1 MLASNKQKL
10 MKNNYLT
17 KKIDYLQSDIT
28 NAYDDLPV
36 WSTPFGLLLLDNF
49 PIGEYSNY
57 LDIGCGTGF
66 PLLEIAQRL
75 GNNCQSVGIDP
86 WTEGVKRT
94 QTKINTFQ
102 LENITII
109 EGDASDISFP
119 DNHFD
124 LITSNLGINN
134 FAHPEH
140 VLSECHRV
148 LTTKGSLCLTTN
160 LTGTFREFYDLYYE
174 TLLELGFVKYLL
186 QFNEHVQHRGSEE
199 SVKELIDRNGF
210 MIKKSI
216 SSPYKMRF
224 LNGTAFLNHSN
235 IILGF
240 IKSWINMF
248 EENDRLVFFER
259 FERHLNEYSKEQG
272 ELSLTIPMF
281 YMECIKK

>member
-1 MLASNKQKL
+1 MT
-10 MKNNYLT
+10 NNYLT

-36 WSTPFGLLLLDNF
+36 WSAPFGLLLLDNF
-49 PIGEYSNY
+49 PIGEYTDY

-75 GNNCQSVGIDP
+75 GNTCHSVGIDP

-119 DNHFD
+119 ANHFD

-134 FAHPEH
+134 FAHPDK
-140 VLSECHRV
+140 VLSECYRV
-148 LTTKGSLCLTTN
+148 LKTNGSLCLTTN
-160 LTGTFREFYDLYYE
+160 LTGTFTEFYDLYYE
-174 TLLELGFVKYLL
+174 TLLELCFVKYLP
-186 QFNEHVQHRGSEE
+186 QFNEHVLHRGTEE
-199 SVKELIDRNGF
+199 SVKKLIDSNGF
-210 MIKKSI
+210 KIKNTVSSI
-216 SSPYKMRF
+216 YKMRF
-224 LNGTAFLNHSN
+224 LNGSAFLNHSN

-248 EENDRLVFFER
+248 EETDKKVFFDR
-259 FERHLNEYSKEQG
+259 FEGKLNEYSKKLG
-272 ELSLTIPMF
+272 ELKLTIPM
-281 YMECIKK
+281 YYIECQKN

>member
-1 MLASNKQKL
+1 MT
-10 MKNNYLT
+10 NNYLT

-36 WSTPFGLLLLDNF
+36 WSAPFGLLLLDNF
-49 PIGEYSNY
+49 PIGEYTDY

-94 QTKINTFQ
+94 QIKINTFQ

-109 EGDASDISFP
+109 EGDASDISFSA
-119 DNHFD
+119 NHFD

-134 FAHPEH
+134 FAHPDK
-140 VLSECHRV
+140 VLSECYRV
-148 LTTKGSLCLTTN
+148 LKTNGSLCLTTN
-160 LTGTFREFYDLYYE
+160 LTGTFTEFYDLYYE
-174 TLLELGFVKYLL
+174 TLLELCFVKYLP

-259 FERHLNEYSKEQG
+259 FERHLNEYSKKHG

>member
-1 MLASNKQKL
+1 MT
-10 MKNNYLT
+10 NNYLT

-36 WSTPFGLLLLDNF
+36 WSAPFGLLLLDNF
-49 PIGEYSNY
+49 PIGEYTDY

-119 DNHFD
+119 ANHFD

-134 FAHPEH
+134 FAHPDK
-140 VLSECHRV
+140 VLSECYRV
-148 LTTKGSLCLTTN
+148 LKTNGSLCLTTN
-160 LTGTFREFYDLYYE
+160 LTGTFTEFYDLYYE
-174 TLLELGFVKYLL
+174 TLLELGFVKYLP
-186 QFNEHVQHRGSEE
+186 QFNEHVLHRGTEE
-199 SVKELIDRNGF
+199 SVKKLIDSNGF
-210 MIKKSI
+210 KIKNTVSSI
-216 SSPYKMRF
+216 YKMRF
-224 LNGTAFLNHSN
+224 LNGSAFLNHSN

-248 EENDRLVFFER
+248 EETDKKVFFDR
-259 FERHLNEYSKEQG
+259 FEGKLNEYSKKLG
-272 ELSLTIPMF
+272 ELKLTIPM
-281 YMECIKK
+281 YYIECQKK

>member
-1 MLASNKQKL
+1 

-49 PIGEYSNY
+49 PIGEYSDY

-75 GNNCQSVGIDP
+75 GKTCHSVGIDP

-119 DNHFD
+119 DNKFD

-134 FAHPEH
+134 FAHPDK

-148 LTTKGSLCLTTN
+148 LKTNGSLCLTTN
-160 LTGTFREFYDLYYE
+160 LTGTFTEFYDLYYE
-174 TLLELGFVKYLL
+174 TLLELGFVKYLP
-186 QFNEHVQHRGSEE
+186 QFNEHVLHRGTEE
-199 SVKELIDRNGF
+199 SVKKLIDSNGF
-210 MIKKSI
+210 KIKNSV
-216 SSPYKMRF
+216 SSFYKMRF
-224 LNGTAFLNHSN
+224 LNGTSFLNHSN

-240 IKSWINMF
+240 INSWINMF
-248 EENDRLVFFER
+248 EENDRQVFFDR
-259 FERHLNEYSKEQG
+259 FECNLNEYSKKQG

-281 YMECIKK
+281 YIECIKK

>member
-1 MLASNKQKL
+1 MT
-10 MKNNYLT
+10 NNYLT

-36 WSTPFGLLLLDNF
+36 WSAPFGLLLLDNF
-49 PIGEYSNY
+49 PIGEYTDY

-94 QTKINTFQ
+94 QTKSNTFQ

-119 DNHFD
+119 ANHFD

-134 FAHPEH
+134 FAHPDK
-140 VLSECHRV
+140 VLSECYRV
-148 LTTKGSLCLTTN
+148 LKTNGSLCLTTN
-160 LTGTFREFYDLYYE
+160 LTGTFTEFYDLYYE
-174 TLLELGFVKYLL
+174 TLLELCFVKYLP
-186 QFNEHVQHRGSEE
+186 QFNEHVLHRGTEE
-199 SVKELIDRNGF
+199 SVKKLIDSNGF
-210 MIKKSI
+210 KIKNTVSSI
-216 SSPYKMRF
+216 YKMRF
-224 LNGTAFLNHSN
+224 LNGSAFLNHSN

-248 EENDRLVFFER
+248 EETDKKVFFDR
-259 FERHLNEYSKEQG
+259 FEGKLNEYSKKLG
-272 ELSLTIPMF
+272 ELKLTIPM
-281 YMECIKK
+281 YYIECQKK

>member
-1 MLASNKQKL
+1 MT
-10 MKNNYLT
+10 NNYLT

-36 WSTPFGLLLLDNF
+36 WSAPFGLLLLDNF
-49 PIGEYSNY
+49 PIGEYTDY

-119 DNHFD
+119 ANHFD

-134 FAHPEH
+134 FAHPDK
-140 VLSECHRV
+140 VLSECYRV
-148 LTTKGSLCLTTN
+148 LKTNGSLCLTTN
-160 LTGTFREFYDLYYE
+160 LTGTFTEFYDLYYE
-174 TLLELGFVKYLL
+174 TLLELCFVKYLP
-186 QFNEHVQHRGSEE
+186 QFNEHVLHRGTEE
-199 SVKELIDRNGF
+199 SVKKLIDSNGF
-210 MIKKSI
+210 KIKNTVSSI
-216 SSPYKMRF
+216 YKMRF
-224 LNGTAFLNHSN
+224 LNGSAFLNHSN

-248 EENDRLVFFER
+248 EETDKKVFFDR
-259 FERHLNEYSKEQG
+259 FEGKLNEYSKKLG
-272 ELSLTIPMF
+272 ELKLTIPM
-281 YMECIKK
+281 YYIECQKK